1 MRGTI
6 AAVPGPSMS
15 FAVRILSISAVRP
28 VENSNFLTV
37 NRILGYDA
45 VTNRHPDGDARFE
58 AGERVVYVPEGAQVP
73 KELLQEHGYW
83 DVESGKGKLGG
94 PGGDVL
100 RPVTLR
106 GQLSQGLV
114 WKLPAALAH
123 LPDGTDVAKVF
134 GIVQYVPVV
143 PEELLRVCRPLFAA
157 KVNYEI
163 ERYKTYPTLLE
174 GDEVAIT
181 EKLEGE
187 CLQLTWMGGER
198 HDGLFLDG
206 RVAISTKGLGHQ
218 GLVFLDNDETRE
230 IPVVRAALASDLPA
244 KVAELA
250 TRFGGNPRVALLGEA
265 VGPGVKKLHY
275 AGKSPFARGFD
286 VRVETEWLG
295 EDAKAESFRG
305 AGVERVPLLWRGTF
319 DPAVV
324 EDLRQGQTTI
334 GGAHIREGVVI
345 TATGSQATRR
355 TPLGD
360 SIRPILKAHSDA
372 FLKKFGKDD

>member
-1 MRGTI
+1 
-6 AAVPGPSMS
+6 MS
-15 FAVRILSISAVRP
+15 FAVRILPISSVRS
-28 VENSNFLTV
+28 VENSDFLTV

-45 VTNRHPDGDARFE
+45 VTNRDPDGNARFE
-58 AGERVVYVPEGAQVP
+58 AGERVVYVPEGAQIP
-73 KELLQEHGYW
+73 RELLEEHGYW
-83 DVESGKGKLGG
+83 DAESGRGKLGG
-94 PGGDVL
+94 PGGTVL

-114 WKLPAALAH
+114 WKLPAGLAH
-123 LPDGTDVAKVF
+123 LPDGTDVAERF

-143 PEELLRVCRPLFAA
+143 PAELLRICRPLFAA

-163 ERYKTYPTLLE
+163 ERYRTYPTLLE

-218 GLVFLDNDETRE
+218 GLVFLDNDEARE
-230 IPVVRAALASDLPA
+230 VPAVRAAISGGWPQ

-250 TRFGGNPRVALLGEA
+250 GALGSGGRVWLLSEA

-275 AGKSPFARGFD
+275 AGKSPFARAFD
-286 VRVETEWLG
+286 VRVGETWLG
-295 EDAKAESFRG
+295 EDAKTEALARAG
-305 AGVERVPLLWRGTF
+305 AERVPLLWRGPF

-324 EDLRQGQTTI
+324 DDLRQGATTI
-334 GGAHIREGVVI
+334 GGEHIREGVVI

-360 SIRPILKAHSDA
+360 SIRPILKAHSDT
-372 FLKKFGKDD
+372 FLRKFGKDD